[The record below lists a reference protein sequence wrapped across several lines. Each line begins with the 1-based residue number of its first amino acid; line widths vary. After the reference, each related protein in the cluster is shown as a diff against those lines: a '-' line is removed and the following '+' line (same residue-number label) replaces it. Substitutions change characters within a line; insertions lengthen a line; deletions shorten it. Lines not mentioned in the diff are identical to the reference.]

1 MSAVSRISVL
11 ATLAS
16 LLVAFA
22 ATTASAEPKNQYPF
36 TRPAGARA
44 LVADV
49 RSVAY
54 PDVAP
59 VPEAKNELPFTREM
73 GDGTGSTSTGGGT
86 GTLVAG
92 GGNSGGVDWALV
104 GWGLAGA
111 LTIAGGT
118 AVALSRARLSPSAR

>member
-1 MSAVSRISVL
+1 MSAVSRITVL
-11 ATLAS
+11 ATLAA
-16 LLVAFA
+16 LVTAVA
-22 ATTASAEPKNQYPF
+22 AATASADPKNQYPF
-36 TRPAGARA
+36 TRPVGTRA

-54 PDVAP
+54 PDLAP
-59 VPEAKNELPFTREM
+59 VPEAKNELPFTRIV
-73 GDGTGSTSTGGGT
+73 GGGT
-86 GTLVAG
+86 GSSSSGGTTGTLIAG